1 MVITDSRGNILAHS
15 ERVKPGHDHVFTL
28 DEVPAGNYRFYCSNG
43 GHAAAGMTGALTVT

>member
-15 ERVKPGHDHVFTL
+15 ERVKP
-28 DEVPAGNYRFYCSNG
+28 GNYRFYCSNG